1 VSNEL
6 FREIVSSKIDAA
18 IDEAKNASGLDHPG
32 VKGSI
37 REITLKNLFK
47 PLLTAIA
54 DLGTGTIVD
63 SKGNQSQETD
73 VIIYSKDILPPI
85 IFYDRSDTGIYPIDT
100 CIYAIE
106 VKSKATAQNF
116 RDAIAKAGTL
126 RKMIY
131 VSGFLDPNGRPI
143 QHEVTPIVPAFF
155 AFDSDLTETGKS
167 ELERYLELD
176 LHGKI
181 EPLIRAI
188 CIVGRGYWYFQP
200 QTIRDGFSTYVKG
213 TWWYWEPSSKHEEVI
228 SFLSGILNT
237 IPRAIASR
245 GRPALGEYLIPA
257 SGKPAKEE
265 LWILKPEKV
274 ESHPPNQ

>member
-1 VSNEL
+1 MSNEL

-18 IDEAKNASGLDHPG
+18 IDEAKKASGVTHSG

-54 DLGTGTIVD
+54 DLGTGTIID

-73 VIIYSKDILPPI
+73 IIIYSRDILPPI
-85 IFYDRSDTGIYPIDT
+85 LFYDKSDTGIYPAET
-100 CIYAIE
+100 CIYAVE
-106 VKSKATAQNF
+106 VKSKATAANL
-116 RDAIAKAGTL
+116 RDALEKAETL
-126 RKMIY
+126 RRIAY
-131 VSGFLDPNGRPI
+131 VSGFLDPAGRPV
-143 QHEVTPIVPAFF
+143 QHELTPIVPAFF

-176 LHGKI
+176 RNGNINPFL
-181 EPLIRAI
+181 RAI
-188 CIVGRGYWYFQP
+188 CVVGRGYWYFHP
-200 QTIRDGFSTYVKG
+200 ETIRDGTSTYIKG
-213 TWWYWEPSSKHEEVI
+213 TWWYWESTSKHDEVI

-245 GRPALGEYLIPA
+245 GRPALGEYLIPINLTY
-257 SGKPAKEE
+257 SY
-265 LWILKPEKV
+265 
-274 ESHPPNQ
+274 